1 MYKNI
6 FVFLVVISQV
16 ASAGNGFASEFSHFA
31 GGLIM
36 TALVAFM
43 VFKYFP
49 KYKTKSVLI
58 GFLVSLLYVFID
70 QSIDYIKYG
79 KFLDQLLDFTVHV
92 IGSLISVYIGYKV
105 IKK

>member
-6 FVFLVVISQV
+6 FVFLVLVSQI
-16 ASAGNGFASEFSHFA
+16 ASASNGIKSEFSHFA

-36 TALVAFM
+36 TAFVAFI

-49 KYKTKSVLI
+49 KYKTKSILI

-92 IGSLISVYIGYKV
+92 IGSAISAYIGYRI
-105 IKK
+105 IKN